1 MLGRKSSQFYWEQVA
16 KKGTSKKA
24 KNYTTIG
31 FNDLID
37 NFIGIGFELE
47 FDADN
52 PRFPYYLRGQIAY
65 ILIEN
70 NIDNEY
76 FIETD
81 RSLGYGYELISQP
94 HTIDALRLFLDNK
107 MTSILEQIQQTEA
120 ENHCETA
127 GLHIHI
133 SKKLFGETT
142 EIQQD
147 NVAKLWWLISSERD
161 FMKKLSNRKFLLTCD
176 IKNFNTTDEAKEFV
190 KTTWESKKKKDKYY
204 AINCKNKDTIEFRLP
219 AATTDIN
226 ELKFVIELYWFLA
239 NKSTTIAWDDLY
251 HSLKWFED
259 MPEICKER
267 IDTSTLIHQ
276 TYPINKQV

>member
-1 MLGRKSSQFYWEQVA
+1 MLRPTSRFYIEQIA
-16 KKGTSKKA
+16 KKGTSKKN
-24 KNYTTIG
+24 KKYNIVG
-31 FNDLID
+31 FSGAID
-37 NFIGIGFELE
+37 DFIGIGFELE

-52 PRFPYYLRGQIAY
+52 PPYPNNFRGQIAY
-65 ILIEN
+65 TLLEN
-70 NIDNEY
+70 NTDNEY
-76 FIETD
+76 FIERD
-81 RSLGYGYELISQP
+81 SSLGYGYELISQP

-107 MTSILEQIQQTEA
+107 MTSLLEKLKQVGA

-147 NVAKLWWLISSERD
+147 NVAKLWWLISSERS
-161 FMKKLSNRKFLLTCD
+161 FMEKLSNRKFFLSCD
-176 IKNFNTTDEAKEFV
+176 IKDFNTTDEAKEFV
-190 KTTWESKKKKDKYY
+190 KTTWESKKKEDKYY

-251 HSLKWFED
+251 HSLKWFEN

-276 TYPINKQV
+276 AYSINKEV